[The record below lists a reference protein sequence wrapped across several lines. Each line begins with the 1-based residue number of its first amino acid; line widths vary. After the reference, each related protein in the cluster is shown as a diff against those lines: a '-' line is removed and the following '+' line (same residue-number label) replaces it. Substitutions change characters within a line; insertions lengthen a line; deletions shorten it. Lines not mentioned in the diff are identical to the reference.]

1 MATSSDTPAV
11 EALRPRVLA
20 DVRALPSPPR
30 PAQSRRDRALAAGA
44 IAASVI
50 IFVLLGGVRPTARPV
65 ALMINTAG
73 GAALVAALAL
83 LIMVRRDMVG
93 PSRGRLIALAL
104 MAPLDLL
111 AWKLIASNIFGAT
124 TPWPDRPGARC
135 FGLTLLLSAL
145 PFVVMMAIR
154 RRSDA
159 THPAS
164 HGLALGVSVGLG
176 AAVLVDL
183 WCPVGNLPHVA
194 GGHVLPIVLCGV
206 LGALLGR
213 RVLAVRRA

>member
-1 MATSSDTPAV
+1 MGTSSDTFAV
-11 EALRPRVLA
+11 EALRARVMA
-20 DVRALPSPPR
+20 DVRAVLSRAR
-30 PAQSRRDRALAAGA
+30 PTQSRRDRALTAGA

-50 IFVLLGGVRPTARPV
+50 IFVLLGGVRPVARPV

-73 GAALVAALAL
+73 GVALVAALAL
-83 LIMVRRDMVG
+83 LVMVRRSMVG

-111 AWKLIASNIFGAT
+111 AWKLIVSNIFGAT
-124 TPWPDRPGARC
+124 APWPDRPGARC

-145 PFVVMMAIR
+145 PFVVMLAIR

-183 WCPVGNLPHVA
+183 WCPVGNLLHVA
-194 GGHVLPIVLCGV
+194 GGHFLPIVLSGV

-213 RVLAVRRA
+213 RVLAVRRS